1 MRKMDGKKPKLR
13 GYALL
18 YNSVYDMGWFTE
30 EVERGA
36 LDKADMSDV
45 RILFNH
51 DQNQILG
58 RTKSGTA
65 TVGLDERGMWY
76 EVDLP
81 DTEIGRHVLS
91 AIERG
96 DVDQSSWGFMLRYDD
111 STNGDRWEKRNG
123 KEHRVLT
130 DVKMVFD
137 ASPVTFP
144 ANPETSVAKR
154 SFEMFKTPE
163 EGEKIKQARSAE
175 IAALQAEYLF

>member
-1 MRKMDGKKPKLR
+1 MKAQANNIEHRFCGEGLEVRKMDGKKPKVR

-65 TVGLDERGMWY
+65 AVGLDERGMWY
-76 EVDLP
+76 EVEVP
-81 DTEIGRHVLS
+81 ETEIGRHVLS

-111 STNGDRWEKRNG
+111 TTNGDRNAANRNDRGGGSKRRHWQPHCNRDG
-123 KEHRVLT
+123 RTGRPGH
-130 DVKMVFD
+130 
-137 ASPVTFP
+137 AP
-144 ANPETSVAKR
+144 AAPA
-154 SFEMFKTPE
+154 
-163 EGEKIKQARSAE
+163 
-175 IAALQAEYLF
+175 